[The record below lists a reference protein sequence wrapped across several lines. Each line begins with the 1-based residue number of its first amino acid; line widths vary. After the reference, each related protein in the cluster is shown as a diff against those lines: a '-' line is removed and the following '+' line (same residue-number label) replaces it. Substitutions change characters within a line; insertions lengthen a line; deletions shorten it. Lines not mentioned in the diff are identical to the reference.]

1 VLDSSV
7 YMVVFIYDAS
17 LPSCSPA
24 LFCYVCFLNLFSEV
38 MAKSMDKD
46 GKGIEVTLV
55 NTNFVGTKV
64 DNVNKVDNVVGEP
77 PECGIHAFLYFFSCY
92 YEVSGLI

>member
-1 VLDSSV
+1 
-7 YMVVFIYDAS
+7 
-17 LPSCSPA
+17 
-24 LFCYVCFLNLFSEV
+24 

-55 NTNFVGTKV
+55 NTNFIGTKV

-77 PECGIHAFLYFFSCY
+77 PECGIHAFLYFFT
-92 YEVSGLI
+92 LL

>member
-7 YMVVFIYDAS
+7 YMVVFLSDAS
-17 LPSCSPA
+17 LPSCPPV

-64 DNVNKVDNVVGEP
+64 DNVVGEP
-77 PECGIHAFLYFFSCY
+77 PECGIHAFLYFFHVTMCRRRVVRY
-92 YEVSGLI
+92 FK